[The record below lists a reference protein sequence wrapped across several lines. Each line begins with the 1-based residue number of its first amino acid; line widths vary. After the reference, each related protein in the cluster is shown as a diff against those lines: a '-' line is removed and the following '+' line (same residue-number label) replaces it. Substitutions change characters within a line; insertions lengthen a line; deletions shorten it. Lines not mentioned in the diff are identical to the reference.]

1 MKFFG
6 KTFLILFLILLF
18 SLTGFTAQLPIPI
31 FVTIMPQVY
40 LVERIGGDRVIVDAL
55 VLPGKNSVT
64 YTPSFKQM
72 MGLARAKIFFR
83 IGVPMENGLM
93 PKIKNIGKQVLIID
107 TRKGIKMRRMER
119 GHHHHHHDGEG
130 GLDPHIWLDPKLVKI
145 QAKTIYEALV
155 QVDPEGLSEYTSGL
169 NSFIADLDLLDK
181 KIKATFAPV
190 HGSSFFVFHPAFGYF
205 ADAYGF
211 KQVAVEI
218 EGKAP
223 KGKDLSAFVEKAIK
237 ENARVIFVQ
246 PQFDKTAA
254 KKIAKAINGTVV
266 SIDPLAKDYLKNM
279 EKIADLVADAFGN

>member
-1 MKFFG
+1 LKFFG

-155 QVDPEGLSEYTSGL
+155 QVDPEGLSEYTSGF